1 MHLYAFIAIFV
12 TDEFPDGTL
21 PYLETKLCIDVSLTT
36 EVMAIFVIFLAIL
49 AKSWLPWQR
58 PLDPCNQ
65 KCLIWIGRPLK
76 LYLEPKILSIADT
89 QAKLC
94 RFEAS

>member
-1 MHLYAFIAIFV
+1 M
-12 TDEFPDGTL
+12 DM
-21 PYLETKLCIDVSLTT
+21 SLTT
-36 EVMAIFVIFLAIL
+36 EVMAIFVIFLPIS
-49 AKSWLPWQR
+49 AKIWLPRQR

-76 LYLEPKILSIADT
+76 PYLEPKILSIGVT

-94 RFEAS
+94 QFEGSRQV

>member
-1 MHLYAFIAIFV
+1 MSY
-12 TDEFPDGTL
+12 
-21 PYLETKLCIDVSLTT
+21 TT
-36 EVMAIFVIFLAIL
+36 EVKAIFVIFLPIL
-49 AKSWLPWQR
+49 AKIELPWQR

-76 LYLEPKILSIADT
+76 AKPKILSLVVT

-94 RFEAS
+94 RFEGSRHAFA